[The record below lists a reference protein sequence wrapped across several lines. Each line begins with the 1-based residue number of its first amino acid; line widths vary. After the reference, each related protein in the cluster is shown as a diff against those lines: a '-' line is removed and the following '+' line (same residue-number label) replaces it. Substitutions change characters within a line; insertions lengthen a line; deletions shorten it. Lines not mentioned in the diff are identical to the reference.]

1 MFNVNNIVNNIGDI
15 MKHLLLCLLLPLTAF
30 AQFDFS
36 ADLVSRYVWRGLD
49 FGQSPAF
56 QPDIN
61 FEKSGVS
68 FGAWGSYALDA
79 SPSAQAGNE
88 LDFYIGYSEEIM
100 DGHSIGAT
108 VIDYTFPVSGA
119 NSDGSNQY
127 TDITD
132 FSEGGSHTI
141 EVSAFYE
148 GMVNLAYA
156 INVYNDDYA
165 TNYLRLG
172 YPITSTSATDLEVFV
187 GGTLNESPAY
197 GTTGAAVTEVGLGMS
212 KDVKVNDQLSLGTS
226 ATLVFNPVTDQGHF
240 FVGVGF

>member
-1 MFNVNNIVNNIGDI
+1 
-15 MKHLLLCLLLPLTAF
+15 MKNLLLCLLLPLTAF

-36 ADLVSRYVWRGLD
+36 ADLVSRYVWRGTD

-56 QPDIN
+56 QPALN
-61 FEKSGVS
+61 FEKFGVS
-68 FGAWGSYALDA
+68 VGAWGSYALDA

-88 LDFYIGYSEEIM
+88 LDFYLGYSEEIVE
-100 DGHSIGAT
+100 GHSFGAT
-108 VIDYTFPVSGA
+108 VTDYTFPVSGA

-132 FSEGGSHTI
+132 FSEGGSHTV

-148 GMVNLAYA
+148 GMFNLAYA
-156 INVYNDDYA
+156 LNVYNDDYA
-165 TNYLRLG
+165 TSYLRLG
-172 YPITSTSATDLEVFV
+172 YPMASTSGADIELFV

-197 GTTGAAVTEVGLGMS
+197 ETSEASVTEVGLGMS
-212 KDVKVNDQLSLGTS
+212 KDVKINDQLSLGTS
-226 ATLVFNPVTDQGHF
+226 ATLLFNPVTKQGHF